1 MINNFITKTSS
12 GLYCEA
18 GDFYIDPRKSVNKA
32 LISHAHGDHAVPT
45 KGRVYC
51 TDPTKS
57 FMLHRHGLKSRS
69 GFILATFHQPFFIN
83 DIKIVFYPAGHILGS
98 AQILMEYKGDRYL
111 YTGDFKTQSD
121 ESCEK
126 FQYIECDHLITETT
140 FASPEFKHPDPIAEL
155 QKLFEENRNVIIG
168 AYALGKAQ
176 RLTKLITKYCIGI
189 KVYIHPELEVYH
201 RLYADHGF
209 PLGEWQSFR
218 RLEFENTN
226 KGVYIV
232 PPSHFKRF
240 AGNSTTFKVFA
251 TGWKRSFYRCDRVL
265 QISDHADWN
274 GVLEMIKQTKAKKI
288 YTVHGNGSF
297 LKEHLKN
304 QIEVNII
311 G

>member
-1 MINNFITKTSS
+1 MINNFITKTSA
-12 GLYCEA
+12 GLYCKV
-18 GDFYIDPRKSVNKA
+18 GDFYIDPRKSVGTA

-45 KGRVYC
+45 KGKVYC

-57 FMLHRHGLKSRS
+57 FMIHRHGLKSRS
-69 GFILATFHQPFFIN
+69 EFIMVNFHQPFFIN
-83 DIKIVFYPAGHILGS
+83 SVKIVFYPAGHILGS
-98 AQILMEYKGDRYL
+98 AQILMEYMGDRYL
-111 YTGDFKTQSD
+111 YTGDFKTQLD

-140 FASPEFKHPDPIAEL
+140 FASPEYNHPDPIAEL

-176 RLTKLITKYCIGI
+176 RLTKLITKYCLGV
-189 KVYIHPELEVYH
+189 KVYIHPELEAYH
-201 RLYADHGF
+201 RLYANHGF

-218 RLEFENTN
+218 RLEFESNN

-232 PPSHFKRF
+232 PPAHFKRF
-240 AGNSTTFKVFA
+240 AGNNTALKVFA
-251 TGWKRSFYRCDRVL
+251 TGWKRSFYRCDHIL

-274 GVLEMIKQTKAKKI
+274 GLLEMIKQTKAKKV
-288 YTVHGNGSF
+288 YTVHGNGSI